1 MSLTADLSEFL
12 TEHLPPEKRRKYCE
26 NGIEL
31 KLTEAAVQLAFALYL
46 LEHPRGCDEAEMYPD
61 GEHAKR
67 FDIPAFLSSRGYELV
82 KSLGATQYGGVY
94 SNGQKTL
101 TVNPKSQ
108 HGRGDVVGQLAG
120 VVVRA
125 ECKGGIV
132 NSKHSGALSKV
143 RSGFNEL
150 VGQTMSMPLD
160 GSRHVAVAPRT
171 SASLVQAARLQDRC
185 KAAGIEIALV
195 GEDGGVSFVTETSG

>member
-1 MSLTADLSEFL
+1 VSSSDAPLSSFL
-12 TEHLPPEKRRKYCE
+12 TPHTPPLKRQKYCE

-31 KLTEAAVQLAFALYL
+31 KLSEAAVQLAFALHL
-46 LEHPRGCDEAEMYPD
+46 LNQPDSGEQVEMFPD

-67 FDIPAFLSSRGYELV
+67 FDIPAFLRARGYERV
-82 KSLGATQYGGVY
+82 NALGATQYGGEY
-94 SNGQKTL
+94 FDGLKTL
-101 TVNPKSQ
+101 VVNPKSQ
-108 HGRGDVVGQLAG
+108 HGRGDVVGKLAG

-125 ECKGGIV
+125 ECKGGII

-150 VGQTMSMPLD
+150 IGQTMSMPED

-171 SASLVQAARLQDRC
+171 PASETQASRLLKRC
-185 KAAGIEIALV
+185 AAAGIEIALV
-195 GEDGGVSFVTETSG
+195 DQNGQVEFVAA